1 MELAHPLT
9 TGKETGGRQPEPE
22 RGKLG
27 PRDGILYQTANRLP
41 VPNQD
46 SLGFW
51 TVDISQEGGSQSS
64 APQKRHMAHLRGR
77 ACCYTGNRAAG
88 TGEVIR
94 CTLPEESALAK
105 HLVA

>member
-1 MELAHPLT
+1 MDWPIPHQ
-9 TGKETGGRQPEPE
+9 RQVGDSQNRKA

-51 TVDISQEGGSQSS
+51 TVDISQEGGSQGS

-77 ACCYTGNRAAG
+77 THCYPGNRAAG

-94 CTLPEESALAK
+94 CTIPEESVLAK
-105 HLVA
+105 HPVA